1 MAPSTH
7 FTFNTGAKI
16 PAVGLGTWQS
26 KPGEV
31 RKAVAYALK
40 DGYRHIDAAL
50 IYGNENEVGQGIK
63 DSGVPRKEIFLTS
76 KLWNTHQPNVA
87 EGLQKS
93 LDALGVDY
101 LDLYVSL
108 IVPGGRLIA
117 PNQANNLLT
126 SSSTGL
132 FDWFPGLLPVNPDG
146 TRSVDRSWNQSETW
160 RQMEVVYKSGKV
172 KAIGVANWSIP
183 YLEELRKTWKV
194 VPAVNQVELHPF
206 LPQHELREYCEK
218 LGILLEAYSPLGST
232 GAPIMSDDEIQ
243 KIADKNGVSAATIL
257 ISYHVNKGVV
267 VLPKSV
273 TEKRISS
280 NKEVI
285 SLSEE
290 DLAALDSL
298 ASKGKAKRINT
309 PLWGFDL
316 GFADWYGPVKSE

>member
-7 FTFNTGAKI
+7 FTLNTGAQI

-31 RKAVAYALK
+31 RKAVAYALE

-50 IYGNENEVGQGIK
+50 IYGNEKEVGQGIK
-63 DSGVPRKEIFLTS
+63 DSRVPREEIFLTS

-87 EGLQKS
+87 EGLQKT
-93 LDALGVDY
+93 LDALDVDY
-101 LDLYVSL
+101 LDLYL
-108 IVPGGRLIA
+108 IHWPVRLVPRRQQ
-117 PNQANNLLT
+117 NDT
-126 SSSTGL
+126 SE
-132 FDWFPGLLPVNPDG
+132 LLPVNPDG
-146 TRSVDRSWNQSETW
+146 TRSVDRSWDQGETW
-160 RQMEVVYKSGKV
+160 RQMEEVYKSGKV

-183 YLEELRKTWKV
+183 YLEELRKTWKTI
-194 VPAVNQVELHPF
+194 PAVNQVELHPF
-206 LPQHELREYCEK
+206 LPQHKLREYCQR

-243 KIADKNGVSAATIL
+243 NIANKHGVSAATIL

-273 TEKRISS
+273 SETRISS

-285 SLSEE
+285 SLPEE
-290 DLAALDSL
+290 DLAVLDGL
-298 ASKGKAKRINT
+298 AANGKAKRINT